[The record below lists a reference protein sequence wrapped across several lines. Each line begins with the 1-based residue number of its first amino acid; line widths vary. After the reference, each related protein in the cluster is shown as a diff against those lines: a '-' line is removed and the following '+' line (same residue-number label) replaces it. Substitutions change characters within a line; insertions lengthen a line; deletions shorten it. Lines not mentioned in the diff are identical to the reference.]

1 MNSIELLKNG
11 ALVNIEYDKTIVFIG
26 ANGSGKS
33 RLGAWIEN
41 KYPKNVHRISA
52 QRNLSFNQEISL
64 MSFEKSQKFFYFGN
78 DFQGHQPDYL
88 ET

>member
-33 RLGAWIEN
+33 R
-41 KYPKNVHRISA
+41 
-52 QRNLSFNQEISL
+52 
-64 MSFEKSQKFFYFGN
+64 
-78 DFQGHQPDYL
+78 
-88 ET
+88 